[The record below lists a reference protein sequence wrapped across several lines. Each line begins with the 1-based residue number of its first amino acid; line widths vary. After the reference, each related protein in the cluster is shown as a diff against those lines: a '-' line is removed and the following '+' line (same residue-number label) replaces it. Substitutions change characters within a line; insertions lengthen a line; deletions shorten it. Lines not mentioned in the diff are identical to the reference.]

1 MSIYYIAS
9 ALACMCRK
17 KRETKVYSIVAERE
31 IQTHHTYTHTHTH
44 THTHIH
50 MSTHILM
57 YMYAQM
63 CTHTHTTIP
72 DGVIKVE
79 SFVHS
84 GK

>member
-1 MSIYYIAS
+1 MSIYIAS
-9 ALACMCRK
+9 ALACAAK
-17 KRETKVYSIVAERE
+17 KERPKYTTIVAERDPD
-31 IQTHHTYTHTHTH
+31 TSYLHTHTH
-44 THTHIH
+44 THMYTHTY